1 MSLRVDEKQRQLM
14 LRAVAHPARL
24 RILSLLTSAPM
35 TAAEV
40 ARELGMNSANAAYHL
55 RTLRTAGVVEPAGE
69 ERIRG
74 GLAKRYRY
82 DAARHAARA
91 FADGGAPEP
100 DLTVYAA
107 ISGELGRRAPLA
119 EPGGVNAL
127 ADAELWVDP
136 DVWRDARDRIKEVVD
151 GLHQA
156 ARKPHTPGAIRTSTT
171 VALFTMKAAE

>member
-1 MSLRVDEKQRQLM
+1 MSLRVGGKQDQVT

-24 RILSLLTSAPM
+24 HILSLLTGAPM

-55 RTLRTAGVVEPAGE
+55 RTLYTAGVIELAGA

-82 DAARHAARA
+82 DATLHAARA
-91 FADGGAPEP
+91 SAGGGAPEP
-100 DLTVYAA
+100 DRAVYAA
-107 ISGELGRRAPLA
+107 ISGELGRRAQHA

-136 DVWRDARDRIKEVVD
+136 RVWRAARDRINEVVR
-151 GLHQA
+151 GLHEA
-156 ARKPHTPGAIRTSTT
+156 AQKPRTPGALRTSTT
-171 VALFTMKAAE
+171 VALFTMKATA